1 MKTQIYVPSRQKGW
15 ILDRLALDLQT
26 LTNGRI
32 IKVPVLRREVFL
44 FLKYIFR
51 PRSKNLIFLHHNLF
65 INMFGNSTAS
75 DNCKTSV
82 FFTHHSNLDPSELS
96 RLKSL
101 ALASKIVVCS
111 TEIKNFLLSNIGNHI
126 DQKIMPKVGGAD
138 LSYFS
143 NLNLHRNPKSVI
155 MVSKYSGRKRPD
167 LILRTVQTNPD
178 FSFLLHG
185 KGWVGT
191 DIHAKLIGY
200 SNFIYSEFD
209 FAKANL
215 LFNSSF
221 TFLSLSDVE
230 GAPMPALE
238 ALASGCRVVLTNT
251 GFATD
256 LEAMS
261 FSVKKIQVNP
271 SEEQVRNSLL
281 ESLTMPSPAPAL
293 RESISYESFLKEFV
307 LS

>member
-1 MKTQIYVPSRQKGW
+1 MVKTQIYVQSRQKGW
-15 ILDRLALDLQT
+15 ILGQLALDLQT

-32 IKVPVLRREVFL
+32 VEVPMRRREVFL
-44 FLKYIFR
+44 LLKYIFR
-51 PRSKNLIFLHHNLF
+51 PRSKNSIFLHHNLF
-65 INMFGNSTAS
+65 IKMFENSKPH

-82 FFTHHSNLDPSELS
+82 FFTHQNNYDPSELS
-96 RLKSL
+96 RLKPL

-111 TEIKNFLLSNIGNHI
+111 TDIRNFLLSNIGNHVG
-126 DQKIMPKVGGAD
+126 DKIISKVGGAD
-138 LSYFS
+138 LSYFL
-143 NLNLHRNPKSVI
+143 NLNLRRNPKSVI
-155 MVSKYSGRKRPD
+155 MVSTYTGRKRPD

-185 KGWVGT
+185 RGWVGT
-191 DIHAKLIGY
+191 DIHATLIRY
-200 SNFIYSEFD
+200 PNFKYSEFD
-209 FAKANL
+209 FANANH

-221 TFLSLSDVE
+221 TFLSLSDIE

-238 ALASGCRVVLTNT
+238 ALASGCRVILTNT

-256 LEAMS
+256 LESLS

-281 ESLTMPSPAPAL
+281 ASLTMPSPAPAL
-293 RESISYESFLKEFV
+293 RESISYESFLKEF
-307 LS
+307 LL